1 MAVSRRKI
9 FNNDLLNKLLR
20 EKSMYLKKLELYGFK
35 SFADKTVLTFDKG
48 VSAIIGPN
56 GCGKSNISDA
66 IRWCLGE
73 KRTKSM
79 RTKAMQ
85 DVIFGGTKARKEA
98 GMAEVTLTFD
108 NSQNMIP
115 IDYSEV
121 AITRKLFR
129 SGESEYFINKTQ
141 CRLKDV
147 IDLFLDTGIG
157 TGGYSI
163 IEQNKVEELVMAN
176 PETRREFFEEAAGVA
191 KYKVRKEDAL
201 RRLDSVGSEMSR
213 LEDSLKIFEDQK
225 KQLDQQARKAK
236 QCKKYKEDLAKYEIA
251 EVVNNLA
258 RGYEE
263 LEKIKTN
270 IEPKIKEF
278 ETANVSLHQMEAEL
292 QDLRL
297 AQTEN
302 NEKYI
307 SLNNDFQEL
316 KTESAVAD
324 ANIGN
329 LNQKDADLIKEQDG
343 LKIDIEE
350 AKAKIAQYEND
361 KSKMSND
368 GSDDIEAEVA
378 RLKADLDEK
387 EARYNAVKQQIEDLE
402 IKEDE
407 IRTKLSDIDQ
417 NKNSL
422 INSKTSVIEE
432 RAVAQAT
439 VESTQRNIDRLNNDT
454 APANQEIEGFNVQLE
469 AAENSLK
476 EIEAK
481 FETSRQ
487 VVLNIDTEIESL
499 KDKDLEYNRKISGLE
514 AKIDTLK
521 EMDAENPVAN
531 AVKAVKALGG
541 VKYTVAEI
549 ISPDLDKI
557 DIVASALGEKLDYLI
572 CDNMQQ
578 AEEAIK
584 YLNEN
589 NMCRLTFLIS
599 DNISNDIQI
608 HQSTDGA
615 VELFKM
621 LNCLG
626 EYEKIGK
633 FVSDGI
639 FVNNNNIYSN
649 AVVTG
654 GARSVSDKP
663 VLVEDQIKKMQQEI
677 DSLKAELE
685 NLNKEID
692 GKEDSKLNISLDNRN
707 LEKSK
712 FEAQAQIEL
721 IRDKITERKADI
733 SDTALEIEKYQ
744 KEKEENQR
752 ILDDVNNKI
761 ADIDMQ
767 LSNIETET
775 VALNEDLAKTEQE
788 IEAYKPQEDEAS
800 SAYIDSSN
808 KYASRNTDLTNRQ
821 QGEKYLIESINNLNS
836 EIEKKTNRIAEI
848 ETELQNIQAKKESE
862 TANIQKNSEMM
873 VQKETELQLA
883 VADRD
888 RIQTDIDTKET
899 ALAETR
905 IKVNQLNEEV
915 NNLQKDQSSFNTQ
928 KEILEKQIVETYG
941 KTYEEIKDEYIGVEV
956 DKEEIARLKKKIES
970 FGAINWSAEEEY
982 ETLTQRYDFI
992 QAQKKDLE
1000 KAKNDLEETIKK
1012 INDTTVEN
1020 FKKTF
1025 DEVREHFKLL
1035 YKKVFGGGE
1044 ADLILTDENNLLE
1057 SGVDI
1062 KAQPPGKTV
1071 KNIMQCSG
1079 GEKAFT
1085 AVALLFSFFMV
1096 KPSPFCI
1103 LDEVDAPFD
1112 DANVGRYNN
1121 IIREFAQNTQFMVVT
1136 HNKRTMEM
1144 ADTLYGVTMEQQGIS
1159 KIIAVRMNKDS
1170 EKVIDEI
1177 LSAKKDN

>member
-1 MAVSRRKI
+1 
-9 FNNDLLNKLLR
+9 
-20 EKSMYLKKLELYGFK
+20 MYLKKLELYGFK

-108 NSQNMIP
+108 NAQNMIP

-141 CRLKDV
+141 CRQKDI

-191 KYKVRKEDAL
+191 KYKSRREEAL
-201 RRLDSVGSEMSR
+201 RRLESVGRDISQRKE
-213 LEDSLKIFEDQK
+213 SLKIYEDQK
-225 KQLDQQARKAK
+225 RQLDQQARKAK
-236 QCKKYKEDLAKYEIA
+236 QCKKFKEDLEKYEIA

-263 LEKIKTN
+263 LEKIKIN
-270 IEPKIKEF
+270 IEPKIREF
-278 ETANVSLHQMEAEL
+278 ETANVALHQLEAEI

-297 AQTEN
+297 ALTEN
-302 NEKYI
+302 NDKYMSLNDERQEYDKSVAVSDERVANSRQREADLTTDQDNLKNEIEDSQKRIEDYEREI
-307 SLNNDFQEL
+307 SL
-316 KTESAVAD
+316 
-324 ANIGN
+324 
-329 LNQKDADLIKEQDG
+329 
-343 LKIDIEE
+343 IDT
-350 AKAKIAQYEND
+350 
-361 KSKMSND
+361 
-368 GSDDIEAEVA
+368 DDTSLMEAEVA
-378 RLKADLDEK
+378 RLKQETEDKLAK
-387 EARYNAVKQQIEDLE
+387 YNSIKQQIEELE
-402 IKEDE
+402 QKEDE
-407 IRTKLSDIDQ
+407 IRNKLVDTDQ

-422 INSKTSVIEE
+422 INSKTSIIEE
-432 RAVAQAT
+432 RAQAQAT
-439 VESTQRNIDRLNNDT
+439 IESAQRNIERLNNDI
-454 APANQEIEGFNVQLE
+454 APANQEIESFNVQLSE
-469 AAENSLK
+469 AENVLK
-476 EIEAK
+476 ETESK
-481 FETSRQ
+481 FETSKQ
-487 VVLNIDTEIESL
+487 VVLSIDNEIETL
-499 KDKDLEYNRKISGLE
+499 KDKEIEYNKKISGLE
-514 AKIDTLK
+514 AKISTIK
-521 EMDAENPVAN
+521 EMDAGNPVKT
-531 AVKAVKALGG
+531 AVNAVKALGG
-541 VKYTVAEI
+541 AKCTVADI

-572 CDNMQQ
+572 CGNMQQ
-578 AEEAIK
+578 AEDAIK

-608 HQSTDGA
+608 HSSTDGA

-621 LNCLG
+621 LNCLP

-633 FVSDGI
+633 FISDGI
-639 FVNNNNIYSN
+639 FINNNNIYSN

-654 GARSVSDKP
+654 GAKSVSDKP

-677 DSLKAELE
+677 DVLRTELE

-712 FEAQAQIEL
+712 YEAQAQIEL
-721 IRDKITERKADI
+721 VREKIAGRKADI
-733 SDTALEIEKYQ
+733 SDTASEIERLQ
-744 KEKEENQR
+744 KEKEENQQV
-752 ILDDVNNKI
+752 LDGINNKI

-767 LSNIETET
+767 LENIETEN
-775 VALNEDLAKTEQE
+775 VSLNEELTKVEQE
-788 IEAYKPQEDEAS
+788 IDAYKPQEEQANKE
-800 SAYIDSSN
+800 YVDSSN
-808 KYASRNTDLTNRQ
+808 SYERRNSDLGNKQ
-821 QGEKYLIESINNLNS
+821 NGKKYLIDSITNLKN
-836 EIEKKTNRIAEI
+836 EIEKKTNRITEI
-848 ETELQNIQAKKESE
+848 ETELQNILSAREAEIS
-862 TANIQKNSEMM
+862 NVQKNKDAIT
-873 VQKETELQLA
+873 QKDVELQVVRA
-883 VADRD
+883 EGE
-888 RIQTDIDTKET
+888 RIDGEITGKEIT
-899 ALAETR
+899 LNETR
-905 IKVNQLNEEV
+905 EKVNKLNEEV
-915 NNLQKDQSSFNTQ
+915 NNLQNDQSSFNTQ
-928 KEILEKQIVETYG
+928 KDILEKRIVETYG
-941 KTYEEIKDEYIGVEV
+941 KTYEEIKDQYIGIEV
-956 DKEEIARLKKKIES
+956 DKEEMAKLKKKIES

-982 ETLTQRYDFI
+982 EQLIQRYEFI
-992 QAQKKDLE
+992 QAQLKDLE
-1000 KAKNDLEETIKK
+1000 KAKTDLEETIKK

-1035 YKKVFGGGE
+1035 YKKVFGGGD

-1144 ADTLYGVTMEQQGIS
+1144 ADTLYGVTMEKQGIS

-1170 EKVIDEI
+1170 DKVIDQI
-1177 LSAKKDN
+1177 LSKKDK

>member
-1 MAVSRRKI
+1 
-9 FNNDLLNKLLR
+9 
-20 EKSMYLKKLELYGFK
+20 MYLKKLELYGFK
-35 SFADKTVLTFDKG
+35 SFADKTVLTFDRG

-201 RRLDSVGSEMSR
+201 KRLENVDTNMARLD
-213 LEDSLKIFEDQK
+213 DSLKIFESQI

-251 EVVNNLA
+251 EIVNNLA

-263 LEKIKTN
+263 LEKIKKQ
-270 IEPKIKEF
+270 IEPKIREY
-278 ETANVSLHQMEAEL
+278 ETANVTLHQMEAEL

-297 AQTEN
+297 SQAEN
-302 NEKYI
+302 NEKYVE
-307 SLNNDFQEL
+307 LNNEYQEV
-316 KTESAVAD
+316 KTNIALAD
-324 ANIGN
+324 ANIKN
-329 LNQKDADLIKEQDG
+329 LVQKDSDLITEQDR
-343 LKIDIEE
+343 LKIEIDD
-350 AKAKIAQYEND
+350 AKEKIVKYEND
-361 KSKMSND
+361 KATMNT
-368 GSDDIEAEVA
+368 SDDGIEAEVEN
-378 RLKADLDEK
+378 LKHVLDEK
-387 EARYNAVKQQIEDLE
+387 QAIYNSIKQQLDDLE
-402 IKEDE
+402 KKEDE
-407 IRTKLSDIDQ
+407 IRTKLSDTDQ

-422 INSKTSVIEE
+422 INSKTSIITEQ
-432 RAVAQAT
+432 AQAQAT
-439 VESTQRNIDRLNNDT
+439 VDSVQRNIERLNNDI
-454 APANQEIEGFNVQLE
+454 APANEEIEGLNIKLHE
-469 AAENSLK
+469 TENSLK
-476 EIEAK
+476 EIDTK
-481 FETSRQ
+481 VETSKQ
-487 VVLNIDTEIESL
+487 VVLNIDTEIENL
-499 KDKDLEYNRKISGLE
+499 KDKEIDYNKKISGLE
-514 AKIDTLK
+514 AKISTIKD
-521 EMDAENPVAN
+521 MDAENPIKNAIN
-531 AVKAVKALGG
+531 AVKNLGYI
-541 VKYTVAEI
+541 KCSIADI
-549 ISPDLDKI
+549 ISPDLDEI

-578 AEEAIK
+578 AENAIK
-584 YLNEN
+584 YLTEN
-589 NMCRLTFLIS
+589 DLCRLTFLIS
-599 DNISNDIQI
+599 ENIADDIQI
-608 HQSTDGA
+608 HPSSDNA
-615 VELFKM
+615 IELFKM
-621 LNCLG
+621 LHCLP

-633 FVSDGI
+633 FISDGI
-639 FVNNNNIYSN
+639 FINNNKIYSN
-649 AVVTG
+649 ALVTG
-654 GARSVSDKP
+654 GTKSVSDKP

-677 DSLKAELE
+677 NGLKVELE

-692 GKEDSKLNISLDNRN
+692 AKEDTKLNISFEDRS

-712 FEAQAQIEL
+712 LTIQAQIEL
-721 IRDKITERKADI
+721 LQEKIASRKADI
-733 SDTALEIEKYQ
+733 SDTATEIENLQ
-744 KEKEENQR
+744 KEKEQNLQ
-752 ILDDVNNKI
+752 ILNEVNNKI
-761 ADIDMQ
+761 ADIEQ
-767 LSNIETET
+767 QIINNENET
-775 VALNEDLAKTEQE
+775 ASLNEELAKTEQE
-788 IEAYKPQEDEAS
+788 MDALKVREDQANSE
-800 SAYIDSSN
+800 YIDSSN
-808 KYASRNTDLTNRQ
+808 KYASRNSDLANRQ
-821 QGEKYLIESINNLNS
+821 QGEKYLTENINNLSS
-836 EIEKKTNRIAEI
+836 EIDRKNKRITDIEI
-848 ETELQNIQAKKESE
+848 ELQNIQASKETE
-862 TANIQKNSEMM
+862 TANIQKYNESMT
-873 VQKETELQLA
+873 QKETELQLA
-883 VADRD
+883 MTDRD
-888 RIQTDIDTKET
+888 RIQTDIDTKE
-899 ALAETR
+899 AAINETR
-905 IKVNQLNEEV
+905 LKVNMFNEEV
-915 NNLQKDQSSFNTQ
+915 NSLEKDQSSFVSQ
-928 KEILEKQIVETYG
+928 KNILETQIQETYG

-956 DKEEIARLKKKIES
+956 NKEEIAWLKKKIEG

-982 ETLTQRYDFI
+982 ETLSQRYDFI
-992 QAQKKDLE
+992 QVQKKDLA
-1000 KAKNDLEETIKK
+1000 KAKQDLEETIKK
-1012 INDTTVEN
+1012 INDTTIEN

-1121 IIREFAQNTQFMVVT
+1121 IIREFAQKTQFMVVT

-1170 EKVIDEI
+1170 DKVIDEI
-1177 LSAKKDN
+1177 LSKKDK

>member
-1 MAVSRRKI
+1 
-9 FNNDLLNKLLR
+9 
-20 EKSMYLKKLELYGFK
+20 MYLKKLELCGFK
-35 SFADKTVLTFDKG
+35 SFADKTVLTFEKG

-85 DVIFGGTKARKEA
+85 DVIFGGTKTRSAA
-98 GMAEVTLTFD
+98 GMSEVTLTFD

-141 CRLKDV
+141 CRLKDI

-191 KYKVRKEDAL
+191 KYKVRREETLK
-201 RRLDSVGSEMSR
+201 RLEKIETDMSR
-213 LEDSLKIFEDQK
+213 LDDSLKIFEGQI

-263 LEKIKTN
+263 LEKLKTQ
-270 IEPKIKEF
+270 IEPKIREY
-278 ETANVSLHQMEAEL
+278 ETVNVTLHQMEAEQ

-307 SLNNDFQEL
+307 ALNSEYSDL
-316 KTESAVAD
+316 KTESALSD
-324 ANIGN
+324 QQINN
-329 LNQKDADLIKEQDG
+329 LTQRDSDLITEQDR
-343 LKIDIEE
+343 LKLEIED
-350 AKAKIAQYEND
+350 ARAKIAKYEND
-361 KSKMSND
+361 IATINT
-368 GSDDIEAEVA
+368 SDDGIEDEVIK
-378 RLKADLDEK
+378 LKQETEDKLSK
-387 EARYNAVKQQIEDLE
+387 YNLIKQQLVELE
-402 IKEDE
+402 TKEDE
-407 IRTKLSDIDQ
+407 IRTKIDSFDQ
-417 NKNSL
+417 NKDSL
-422 INSKTSVIEE
+422 INSKTSIFQQQAE
-432 RAVAQAT
+432 AAAT
-439 VESTQRNIDRLNNDT
+439 VSSIERNIERLNNDI
-454 APANQEIEGFNVQLE
+454 APANQEIEGFELKLQE
-469 AAENSLK
+469 AQNSLK
-476 EIEAK
+476 ELETKVEASK
-481 FETSRQ
+481 Q
-487 VVLNIDTEIESL
+487 VVLNIDTEIDNL
-499 KDKDLEYNRKISGLE
+499 KEKEIEYNKKIAGLESKIST
-514 AKIDTLK
+514 IK
-521 EMDAENPVAN
+521 EMDDQNPVKIATN
-531 AVKAVKALGG
+531 AVKNLGFVKH
-541 VKYTVAEI
+541 TVAEI

-557 DIVASALGEKLDYLI
+557 DIVANALGDKLDYLI

-578 AEEAIK
+578 AEDAIK
-584 YLNEN
+584 YLTQN

-599 DNISNDIQI
+599 EKIPNEISVMP
-608 HQSTDGA
+608 STDNA
-615 VELFKM
+615 VELFKI

-633 FVSDGI
+633 FISNGI
-639 FVNNNNIYSN
+639 FVNNDKIYSN
-649 AVVTG
+649 ALVSG
-654 GARSVSDKP
+654 GAINVSDKP
-663 VLVEDQIKKMQQEI
+663 VLVEDQIKKLQQEI
-677 DSLKAELE
+677 ENLKRELDG
-685 NLNKEID
+685 LNKEIE
-692 GKEDSKLNISLDNRN
+692 KQEDTKLNISFDNQNNSN
-707 LEKSK
+707 LKIRID
-712 FEAQAQIEL
+712 AQIENL
-721 IRDKITERKADI
+721 QETINQRKADI
-733 SDTALEIEKYQ
+733 SDTAKEIEDLR
-744 KEKEENQR
+744 KEKTEKQQVLDGVNDQIANIEE
-752 ILDDVNNKI
+752 
-761 ADIDMQ
+761 Q
-767 LSNIETET
+767 LANIETQSLSLSDELNKIELESD
-775 VALNEDLAKTEQE
+775 ALKNQEEQANRE
-788 IEAYKPQEDEAS
+788 YIE
-800 SAYIDSSN
+800 SSN
-808 KYASRNTDLTNRQ
+808 NYQRRNSDLEHRQ
-821 QGEKYLIESINNLNS
+821 QGQQYITENINNLNS
-836 EIEKKTNRIAEI
+836 QIKQKTDRSAEI
-848 ETELQNIQAKKESE
+848 EIELQNIQSEKETE
-862 TANIQKNSEMM
+862 AANIQKYNEAMI
-873 VQKETELQLA
+873 QKETELQLA
-883 VADRD
+883 LADKE
-888 RIQTDIDTKET
+888 RIQTDIDAKEN
-899 ALAETR
+899 LILETR
-905 IKVNQLNEEV
+905 TKVSMLNDEV
-915 NNLQKDQSSFNTQ
+915 NSLQSEQKGYTTQ
-928 KEILEKQIVETYG
+928 KNILETQIKESYG
-941 KTYEEIKDEYIGVEV
+941 KTYEEIKDQYLGVEV
-956 DKEEIARLKKKIES
+956 DKEEIARIKKKIES

-982 ETLTQRYDFI
+982 ETLSQRYDFI
-992 QAQKKDLE
+992 QTQQKDLL
-1000 KAKNDLEETIKK
+1000 KAKQDLEETIKK
-1012 INDTTVEN
+1012 INETTIEN

-1025 DEVREHFKLL
+1025 DAVRENFRYL

-1121 IIREFAQNTQFMVVT
+1121 IIREFAQKTQFMVVT

-1144 ADTLYGVTMEQQGIS
+1144 ADTLYGVTMEQQGVS
-1159 KIIAVRMNKDS
+1159 KIISVRMNKDS
-1170 EKVIDEI
+1170 EKEIDQI
-1177 LSAKKDN
+1177 LSQNNG